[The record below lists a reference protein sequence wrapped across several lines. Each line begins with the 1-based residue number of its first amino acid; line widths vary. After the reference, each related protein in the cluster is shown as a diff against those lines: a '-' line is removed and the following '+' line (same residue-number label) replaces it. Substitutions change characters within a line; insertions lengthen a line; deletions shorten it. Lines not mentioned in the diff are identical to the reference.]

1 MAGDAIP
8 TPMTTAVTR
17 PAASSL
23 TDSVLRI
30 GLLVALVYSCA
41 RVMAPFIIVLL
52 WAIILAVVLHPLHA
66 GFSRRVGNRWS
77 ATIIGLLGV
86 TLLVV
91 PLVIAVTSIGNS
103 VFDLVAGVLDHSLKV
118 PPPPARL
125 ADLPLIGRP
134 VSNAWGL
141 VASNLPA
148 AIDQYGPMLKAPA
161 LWLASFG
168 GGLLAGV
175 LSFVLAVAIAA
186 VMIAYG
192 AQEACFARDL
202 FARFTG
208 SVDRGARLVTLTAAT
223 IRGVAQGVVGV
234 AVVQALLIGIGF
246 FAIGMPTAG
255 LLTLLALLLGI
266 IQVPALLLTLPSIA
280 YVFATRDTTPAVIFA
295 IYITVAGLSD
305 NVLKPMMLGRG
316 LEVPMPVI
324 LIGVI
329 GGMLSDGL
337 VGLFVGPVVLA
348 VGYVLFMEWLS
359 HGPRGDPSA
368 I

>member
-1 MAGDAIP
+1 
-8 TPMTTAVTR
+8 MTTSLPPGPTSPVVS
-17 PAASSL
+17 PL

-30 GLLVALVYSCA
+30 GMLIALVFACV
-41 RVMAPFIIVLL
+41 RVMAPFIVVLL
-52 WAIILAVVLHPLHA
+52 WATVLAVVLHPLHA
-66 GFSRRVGNRWS
+66 RFSRRVGNRWS
-77 ATIIGLLGV
+77 AVLIGLLGV

-91 PLVIAVTSIGNS
+91 PLVIAVTSVGNS
-103 VFDLVAGVLDHSLKV
+103 VFDLVAGLADKSLVV

-125 ADLPLIGRP
+125 ASLPLFGDTLTT
-134 VSNAWGL
+134 AWSML
-141 VASNLPA
+141 ATNMPA
-148 AIDQYGPMLKAPA
+148 AIEQYGPMLKEPA

-192 AQEACFARDL
+192 AQEATFARDV

-234 AVVQALLIGIGF
+234 AVVQSLLIGIGF

-255 LLTLLALLLGI
+255 LLTLLALLIGI
-266 IQVPALLLTLPSIA
+266 IQVPALLITLPAIA
-280 YVFATRDTTPAVIFA
+280 YIFATRDTTPAVIFA

-305 NVLKPMMLGRG
+305 NILKPLMLGRG

-337 VGLFVGPVVLA
+337 VGLFVGPVLLA
-348 VGYVLFMEWLS
+348 VGYVLFLDWLS
-359 HGPRGDPSA
+359 HGPRGNAPA
-368 I
+368 N